1 MGSLCDRS
9 HGTTLTVRK
18 FTRLT
23 VQKVEIKFSSVRLV
37 CALRRLKFLY
47 GQFHQRGVNTIT
59 V

>member
-23 VQKVEIKFSSVRLV
+23 VQKVEVKFSSVRLV

-47 GQFHQRGVNTIT
+47 GQFYQRGVNTIT

>member
-47 GQFHQRGVNTIT
+47 GQLYQRGVNTIT

>member
-23 VQKVEIKFSSVRLV
+23 VPKVEVKFSSVRLV

-47 GQFHQRGVNTIT
+47 D
-59 V
+59 